1 MDGLFILSFA
11 RMEGA
16 EINTTYGENSA
27 VRRTFKAYNKTER
40 PLLSLTWE
48 ALNQGNYSG
57 ELQQTERI
65 QTTVLG
71 TPCSISG
78 ARVLLERKHIFSIT
92 PWTVLLRASVAPGD
106 EPEGSQWELNAYC
119 GKTRESNLQLVLFS
133 LLICWKTARQELELM
148 IYKSRARCNE
158 RWT

>member
-1 MDGLFILSFA
+1 MDGLFILSLA

-48 ALNQGNYSG
+48 TLNQGNYFG

-71 TPCSISG
+71 TPCSTRG
-78 ARVLLERKHIFSIT
+78 ARVLLGRKHTLSIT
-92 PWTVLLRASVAPGD
+92 PCTVILRASVAPRD
-106 EPEGSQWELNAYC
+106 KPEGSQ
-119 GKTRESNLQLVLFS
+119 
-133 LLICWKTARQELELM
+133 
-148 IYKSRARCNE
+148 
-158 RWT
+158 